1 MLRILIVDDSPT
13 EMHIITKMLKSHGH
27 QCISAE
33 DGAQGVELA
42 KKEKP
47 DLILMDVVM
56 PVLNGFKA
64 TRALSKAPETTGI
77 PVIILSNKSTPTD
90 KMWGEKQGAKDYLF
104 KPIDESQLI
113 NTINGLVA

>member
-1 MLRILIVDDSPT
+1 MLRILVIDDSPT
-13 EMHIITKMLKSHGH
+13 EMHIITKMLKNHGH
-27 QCISAE
+27 EFITAE
-33 DGAQGVELA
+33 DGGKGVELA

-64 TRALSKAPETTGI
+64 TRTLSKDPETKDI
-77 PVIILSNKSTPTD
+77 PVIILSNKSMPTD
-90 KMWGEKQGAKDYLF
+90 KLWGEKQGAKDYLF

-113 NTINGLVA
+113 NTINRLVA